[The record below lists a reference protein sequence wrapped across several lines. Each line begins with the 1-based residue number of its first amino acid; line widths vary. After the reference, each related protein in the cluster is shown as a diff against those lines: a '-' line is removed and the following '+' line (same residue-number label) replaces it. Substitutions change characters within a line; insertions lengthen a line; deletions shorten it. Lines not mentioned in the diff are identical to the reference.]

1 MAVLLIAIV
10 ITLLSSGCTTTVR
23 IQSPSVVRAFDG
35 LPDPAH
41 LVNADGVTRIE
52 RGTPLTLIVSK
63 NTEKLL
69 SMIDACR
76 DLTLKETSRPSS
88 LLLGLTGITP
98 REVNANLDI
107 GQTYVAK
114 VANALQKRFGK
125 VGFANS
131 IQEAQ
136 TAANGAANGGAIALL
151 DATGGSTRCAQSPGG
166 DIGLV
171 LDRIDTQIVFLSPAM
186 KRICETRS
194 SARWR
199 DAEFKGVLS
208 LFGSSLERHREYFD
222 WLGDSLEQQL
232 GKCVS

>member
-1 MAVLLIAIV
+1 MAALLFALV
-10 ITLLSSGCTTTVR
+10 VALLSSGCTTTVR
-23 IQSPSVVRAFDG
+23 IQPPSVVRAFDG
-35 LPDPAH
+35 LPDPAQ
-41 LVNADGVTRIE
+41 LASDGTTRIA

-98 REVNANLDI
+98 REVNAQLDI

-136 TAANGAANGGAIALL
+136 AAANGGAIALL

-171 LDRIDTQIVFLSPAM
+171 LDRIDTQVVFLSPAM

-232 GKCVS
+232 GRCLS

>member
-1 MAVLLIAIV
+1 MAALLIAIV
-10 ITLLSSGCTTTVR
+10 VALLSSGCATTVR
-23 IQSPSVVRAFDG
+23 IQSPSVQRPFDG
-35 LPDPAH
+35 LPDPAQ
-41 LVNADGVTRIE
+41 LASDGARRIP

-69 SMIDACR
+69 SLIDACR

-98 REVNANLDI
+98 REVNARLDI

-114 VANALQKRFGK
+114 VAQALQQRFGK
-125 VGFANS
+125 VGFAS
-131 IQEAQ
+131 SVQEAQ
-136 TAANGAANGGAIALL
+136 TAAASGGAIALL
-151 DATGGSTRCAQSPGG
+151 DATGGNTRCAQSPGG

-171 LDRIDTQIVFLSPAM
+171 LDRIDTQVVFLSPAM
-186 KRICETRS
+186 KRICETQS

-208 LFGSSLERHREYFD
+208 LFGSSLERHREYLD
-222 WLGDSLEQQL
+222 WLGDSFEQQL

>member
-1 MAVLLIAIV
+1 MAALFFALAVA
-10 ITLLSSGCTTTVR
+10 LLSSGCTTTVR
-23 IQSPSVVRAFDG
+23 IQPPSVVRAFDG
-35 LPDPAH
+35 LPDPAQ
-41 LVNADGVTRIE
+41 LADDGARRIP

-98 REVNANLDI
+98 REVNARLDI

-114 VANALQKRFGK
+114 VANALQQRFGK
-125 VGFANS
+125 VSFAGS
-131 IQEAQ
+131 MQEAQ
-136 TAANGAANGGAIALL
+136 TAANGGTIALL

-171 LDRIDTQIVFLSPAM
+171 LDRIDTQVVFLSPAM
-186 KRICETRS
+186 KRICETQS

-208 LFGSSLERHREYFD
+208 LFGSSLERHREYLD
-222 WLGDSLEQQL
+222 WLGDSFEQQL

>member
-1 MAVLLIAIV
+1 MAALLFALV
-10 ITLLSSGCTTTVR
+10 VALLSSGCTTTVR
-23 IQSPSVVRAFDG
+23 IQPPSVVRAFDG
-35 LPDPAH
+35 LPDPAQ
-41 LVNADGVTRIE
+41 LANDGATRIA

-98 REVNANLDI
+98 REVNARLDI

-114 VANALQKRFGK
+114 VANALQQRFGK
-125 VGFANS
+125 VGFAS
-131 IQEAQ
+131 SMQEAQ
-136 TAANGAANGGAIALL
+136 AAAGAANGGAIALL

-171 LDRIDTQIVFLSPAM
+171 LDRIDTQVVFLSPAM

-208 LFGSSLERHREYFD
+208 LFGSSLERHREYLD
-222 WLGDSLEQQL
+222 WLGDSLQQQL
-232 GKCVS
+232 TKCVG

>member
-10 ITLLSSGCTTTVR
+10 VALLSSGCTTTVR
-23 IQSPSVVRAFDG
+23 IQAPSVVRAFDG
-35 LPDPAH
+35 LPDPAQ
-41 LVNADGVTRIE
+41 LANDGATRIA

-136 TAANGAANGGAIALL
+136 AAANGGAIALL

-171 LDRIDTQIVFLSPAM
+171 LDRIDTQVVFLSPAM
-186 KRICETRS
+186 KRICETQS

-208 LFGSSLERHREYFD
+208 LFGSSLERHREYLD
-222 WLGDSLEQQL
+222 WLGDSFEQQL

>member
-1 MAVLLIAIV
+1 MAALLLALV
-10 ITLLSSGCTTTVR
+10 VALLSSGCTTTVR
-23 IQSPSVVRAFDG
+23 IQPPSVVRAFDG
-35 LPDPAH
+35 LPDPAQ
-41 LVNADGVTRIE
+41 LASDGTKLIP

-98 REVNANLDI
+98 REVNARLDI

-114 VANALQKRFGK
+114 VANALQQRFGK

-131 IQEAQ
+131 IPEAQ
-136 TAANGAANGGAIALL
+136 AAAGAANAGAIALL

-171 LDRIDTQIVFLSPAM
+171 LDRIDTQVVFLSPAM

-208 LFGSSLERHREYFD
+208 LFGSSLERHREYLD

-232 GKCVS
+232 ANCVS

>member
-1 MAVLLIAIV
+1 MAALLLAIV
-10 ITLLSSGCTTTVR
+10 VALLSSGCASTVR
-23 IQSPSVVRAFDG
+23 IQSPSVLRPFDG
-35 LPDPAH
+35 LPDPAQ
-41 LVNADGVTRIE
+41 LASDGTRRIP

-125 VGFANS
+125 VGFAKTLA
-131 IQEAQ
+131 EAQ
-136 TAANGAANGGAIALL
+136 GAAGGGAIALL
-151 DATGGSTRCAQSPGG
+151 DAMGGSTRCAQSPGG

-171 LDRIDTQIVFLSPAM
+171 LDQIDTHVVFLSPSM
-186 KRICETRS
+186 ERICELRS
-194 SARWR
+194 NARWR
-199 DAEFKGVLS
+199 DAEFGGVLS
-208 LFGSSLERHREYFD
+208 LFGSSLERHREYLD
-222 WLGDSLEQQL
+222 WLGDSFEKEL

>member
-10 ITLLSSGCTTTVR
+10 VALLSSGCTTTVR
-23 IQSPSVVRAFDG
+23 IQAPSVVRAFDG
-35 LPDPAH
+35 LPDPAQ
-41 LVNADGVTRIE
+41 LANDGATRIA

-136 TAANGAANGGAIALL
+136 AAANGGAIALL

-232 GKCVS
+232 GRCLS

>member
-1 MAVLLIAIV
+1 MAVLLFAIAIA
-10 ITLLSSGCTTTVR
+10 LLSSGCTTTVR
-23 IQSPSVVRAFDG
+23 IQAPSVVRAFDG
-35 LPDPAH
+35 LPDPAN
-41 LVNADGVTRIE
+41 LANDGANRIA

-63 NTEKLL
+63 NTENLL

-88 LLLGLTGITP
+88 FLLGLTGITP
-98 REVNANLDI
+98 REVNARLDI

-114 VANALQKRFGK
+114 VAHALQQRFGK
-125 VGFANS
+125 VGFAGS
-131 IQEAQ
+131 VQEAQ
-136 TAANGAANGGAIALL
+136 TAAGAANGGAIALL
-151 DATGGSTRCAQSPGG
+151 DATGGGTRCAQSPGG

-171 LDRIDTQIVFLSPAM
+171 LERIDTQIVFLSPAM

-208 LFGSSLERHREYFD
+208 LFGSSLERHREYLD
-222 WLGDSLEQQL
+222 WLGDSLEEQL
-232 GKCVS
+232 GQCVS

>member
-10 ITLLSSGCTTTVR
+10 VALLSSGCTTTVR
-23 IQSPSVVRAFDG
+23 IQAPSVVRAFDG
-35 LPDPAH
+35 LPDPAQ
-41 LVNADGVTRIE
+41 LANDGATRIA

-136 TAANGAANGGAIALL
+136 AAANGSAIALL

-171 LDRIDTQIVFLSPAM
+171 LDRIDTQVMFLSPAM

-232 GKCVS
+232 GRCLN

>member
-10 ITLLSSGCTTTVR
+10 VALLSSGCTTTVR
-23 IQSPSVVRAFDG
+23 IQAPSVVRAFDG
-35 LPDPAH
+35 LPDPAQ
-41 LVNADGVTRIE
+41 LANDGATRIA

-136 TAANGAANGGAIALL
+136 AAANGGAIALL

-171 LDRIDTQIVFLSPAM
+171 LDRIDTQVVFLSPAI
-186 KRICETRS
+186 KRICEARS

-232 GKCVS
+232 GRCVS

>member
-10 ITLLSSGCTTTVR
+10 VALLSSGCTTTVR
-23 IQSPSVVRAFDG
+23 IQAPSVVRAFDG
-35 LPDPAH
+35 LPDPAQ
-41 LVNADGVTRIE
+41 LANDGATRIA

-136 TAANGAANGGAIALL
+136 AAANGGAIALL

-171 LDRIDTQIVFLSPAM
+171 LDRIDTQVVFLSPAM

-232 GKCVS
+232 GRCVS

>member
-1 MAVLLIAIV
+1 MAVLLFAIAIA
-10 ITLLSSGCTTTVR
+10 LLSSGCTTTVR
-23 IQSPSVVRAFDG
+23 IQAPSVVRAFDG
-35 LPDPAH
+35 LPDPAN
-41 LVNADGVTRIE
+41 LANDGANRIA

-63 NTEKLL
+63 NTENLL

-98 REVNANLDI
+98 REVNARLDI

-114 VANALQKRFGK
+114 VAHALQQRFGK
-125 VGFANS
+125 VGFAS
-131 IQEAQ
+131 SVPEAQ
-136 TAANGAANGGAIALL
+136 TAAGAADGGAIALL

-171 LDRIDTQIVFLSPAM
+171 LERIDTQIVFLSPAM

-208 LFGSSLERHREYFD
+208 LFGSSLERHREYLD

-232 GKCVS
+232 GQCVS

>member
-1 MAVLLIAIV
+1 MTAFFIALAVA
-10 ITLLSSGCTTTVR
+10 LLSSGCTTTVR
-23 IQSPSVVRAFDG
+23 IQAPSVERPFDG
-35 LPDPAH
+35 LPDPAQ
-41 LVNADGVTRIE
+41 LASDGARRIP

-98 REVNANLDI
+98 REVNARLDI
-107 GQTYVAK
+107 GQIYVAK
-114 VANALQKRFGK
+114 VAHALQQRFGK
-125 VGFANS
+125 VGFAS
-131 IQEAQ
+131 SVAQ
-136 TAANGAANGGAIALL
+136 AQAAANGADGGAIALL
-151 DATGGSTRCAQSPGG
+151 EATGGSTRCAQSPGG

-171 LDRIDTQIVFLSPAM
+171 LERIDTQVVFLTPAM

-208 LFGSSLERHREYFD
+208 LFGSSLERHREYLD
-222 WLGDSLEQQL
+222 WLGDSLEEQL
-232 GKCVS
+232 AKCVG

>member
-10 ITLLSSGCTTTVR
+10 VALLSSGCTTTVR
-23 IQSPSVVRAFDG
+23 IQAPSVVRAFDG
-35 LPDPAH
+35 LPDPAQ
-41 LVNADGVTRIE
+41 LANDGATRIA

-136 TAANGAANGGAIALL
+136 AAANGGAIALL

-171 LDRIDTQIVFLSPAM
+171 LDRIDTQVMFLSPAM

-232 GKCVS
+232 GRCLN

>member
-10 ITLLSSGCTTTVR
+10 VALLSSGCTTTVR
-23 IQSPSVVRAFDG
+23 IQAPSVVRAFDG
-35 LPDPAH
+35 LPDPAQ
-41 LVNADGVTRIE
+41 LANDGATRIA

-136 TAANGAANGGAIALL
+136 AAANGGAIALL

-171 LDRIDTQIVFLSPAM
+171 LDRIDTQVVFLSPAM

-208 LFGSSLERHREYFD
+208 LFGSSLERHREYLD
-222 WLGDSLEQQL
+222 WLGDSLQQQL
-232 GKCVS
+232 AKCVG

>member
-10 ITLLSSGCTTTVR
+10 VALLSSGCTTTVR
-23 IQSPSVVRAFDG
+23 IQAPSVVRAFDG
-35 LPDPAH
+35 LPDPAQ
-41 LVNADGVTRIE
+41 LANDGATRIA

-136 TAANGAANGGAIALL
+136 AAANGGAIALL

-171 LDRIDTQIVFLSPAM
+171 LDRIDTQVMFLSPAM

-232 GKCVS
+232 GRCVS

>member
-10 ITLLSSGCTTTVR
+10 VALLSSGCTTTVR
-23 IQSPSVVRAFDG
+23 IQAPSVVRAFDG
-35 LPDPAH
+35 LPDPAQ
-41 LVNADGVTRIE
+41 LANDGATRIA

-136 TAANGAANGGAIALL
+136 AAANGGAIALL

-171 LDRIDTQIVFLSPAM
+171 LDRIDTQVVFLSPAM
-186 KRICETRS
+186 KRICETQS

>member
-1 MAVLLIAIV
+1 MAVLLFAIAIA
-10 ITLLSSGCTTTVR
+10 LLSSGCTTTVR
-23 IQSPSVVRAFDG
+23 IQPPSVVRAFDG
-35 LPDPAH
+35 LPDPAN
-41 LVNADGVTRIE
+41 LANDGASRIA

-63 NTEKLL
+63 NTENLL

-98 REVNANLDI
+98 REVNARLDI

-114 VANALQKRFGK
+114 VAHALQQRFGK
-125 VGFANS
+125 VGFAS
-131 IQEAQ
+131 SVQEAQ
-136 TAANGAANGGAIALL
+136 TAAGAADGGAIALL

-171 LDRIDTQIVFLSPAM
+171 LERIDTQIVFLSPAM

-208 LFGSSLERHREYFD
+208 LFGSSLERHREYLD
-222 WLGDSLEQQL
+222 WLGDSLEQRL
-232 GKCVS
+232 GQCVS

>member
-10 ITLLSSGCTTTVR
+10 VALLSSGCTTTVR
-23 IQSPSVVRAFDG
+23 IQAPSVVRAFDG
-35 LPDPAH
+35 LPDPAQ
-41 LVNADGVTRIE
+41 LANDGATRIA

-98 REVNANLDI
+98 REVNAQLDI

-114 VANALQKRFGK
+114 VANALQQRFGK

-131 IQEAQ
+131 MQEAQ
-136 TAANGAANGGAIALL
+136 AAAGAANGGAIALL

-171 LDRIDTQIVFLSPAM
+171 LDRIDTQVVFLSPAM

-199 DAEFKGVLS
+199 DAEFQGVLS
-208 LFGSSLERHREYFD
+208 LFGSSLERRREYLD
-222 WLGDSLEQQL
+222 WLGDSLAQQL
-232 GKCVS
+232 ARCVS